1 MNGKAMIKGLGI
13 VAVALLCASASRVY
27 AASAAIT
34 LNAEDMV
41 YFGLANGLALPAGD
55 AVYMGQF
62 SISDTS
68 IQALGAELA
77 VPVESQTAYS
87 TLVSDFVP
95 LNVLSLNTIGTGA
108 LGDAGA
114 IVATYNGS
122 NSTFASG
129 NVYLMVVNT
138 ATTAGASQVGVFRG
152 DSTWTY
158 PTSMATGVANFDTD
172 QAITSPLIGA
182 YTASQNAAAGGY
194 AYDSD
199 SGNDYGDIASLD
211 LAVIASVPE
220 PSTYML
226 VVLGMLGGIGMLRR
240 RRS

>member
-1 MNGKAMIKGLGI
+1 MNGKTMIKGLGI
-13 VAVALLCASASRVY
+13 VAVALLVASASRVY
-27 AASAAIT
+27 GAATVVFGADDS
-34 LNAEDMV
+34 V
-41 YFGLANGLALPAGD
+41 YFGLANSLALPAGD
-55 AVYMGQF
+55 GVYMGQF

-68 IQALGAELA
+68 IQVLGAELA
-77 VPVESQTAYS
+77 VPAESQTAYS

-95 LNVLSLNTIGTGA
+95 LSVNPLFSIGTGA
-108 LGDAGA
+108 GGDAGA
-114 IVATYNGS
+114 IGVTFAGANAG
-122 NSTFASG
+122 FASG

-138 ATTAGASQVGVFRG
+138 ATTAGAGQVGVFRG

-158 PTSMATGVANFDTD
+158 PANMNTGGISIDTD
-172 QAITSPLIGA
+172 QALTSPLIGS

-220 PSTYML
+220 PSTYVL
-226 VVLGMLGGIGMLRR
+226 VVLGMLGGIGMIRR